1 MTKNEKRLV
10 LYLLSVLI
18 AGLLF
23 MSLNRYRFYSN
34 YVNIGLAEKRE
45 ERRQTAVPGVA
56 SAGLEG
62 KTDVT
67 GAPIRSDTGKRETI
81 RAAETAGEID
91 INSADLASLMSLP
104 GIGRVTGLA
113 IIEYRTANG
122 KFSNVDELIKVKG
135 IGEKKLGA
143 IRGRVTAE

>member
-1 MTKNEKRLV
+1 MTKNEKRLI

-23 MSLNRYRFYSN
+23 LSLNRYRFYSN

-45 ERRQTAVPGVA
+45 ERRQSVVPGEVLP
-56 SAGLEG
+56 GLG
-62 KTDVT
+62 RKTEVT
-67 GAPIRSDTGKRETI
+67 GAPIRSDTGKRETV
-81 RAAETAGEID
+81 RVTKTAGEID

-122 KFSNVDELIKVKG
+122 KFSDIDELIKVKG

-143 IRGRVTAE
+143 IRDRVTAE

>member
-1 MTKNEKRLV
+1 MTKNEKRLI

-23 MSLNRYRFYSN
+23 LSLNRYRFYSN

-45 ERRQTAVPGVA
+45 ERRQSVVPGAVLPG
-56 SAGLEG
+56 SGK

-67 GAPIRSDTGKRETI
+67 GAPIRSDTGKRI
-81 RAAETAGEID
+81 VPVNKTAGEID

-122 KFSNVDELIKVKG
+122 KFSGVDELIKVKG

-143 IRGRVTAE
+143 IRDRVIAE